1 MSSRTID
8 ADLRV
13 AAAVAADRPAVVT
26 PVGTLTYG
34 ELDSAADR
42 VARGLRSRGTE
53 RGDRVALLLANGL
66 EAVVA
71 IYGVLRAGAAIS
83 PLHSSVKAEKLAY
96 VLAHSRARLL
106 IADADRVEV
115 ALAAADAVG
124 EVPVCEVGDLGW
136 PTDSIP
142 PTDLGRPRRDHLYLG
157 LDGGA
162 EGGDR
167 QSRESVLRRRCDR
180 RVSRDDG
187 ARARSVGA
195 AAVIRLRAVSAA
207 HLRSKFGRR
216 SCSSPDWGLLGGS
229 SSCWKTS
236 GSRRCPGYRPCSRC
250 CCPYKGSDHGRCRTS
265 AP

>member
-26 PVGTLTYG
+26 PVGTLTFG

-53 RGDRVALLLANGL
+53 RGDRVSLLLANGL

-96 VLAHSRARLL
+96 VLAHSGARLL

-124 EVPVCEVGDLGW
+124 EVPVCEVGDLDG
-136 PTDSIP
+136 P
-142 PTDLGRPRRDHLYLG
+142 PIRFRPPISVDLAGIIYTL
-157 LDGGA
+157 
-162 EGGDR
+162 
-167 QSRESVLRRRCDR
+167 
-180 RVSRDDG
+180 
-187 ARARSVGA
+187 
-195 AAVIRLRAVSAA
+195 
-207 HLRSKFGRR
+207 
-216 SCSSPDWGLLGGS
+216 
-229 SSCWKTS
+229 
-236 GSRRCPGYRPCSRC
+236 GSRRGSRR
-250 CCPYKGSDHGRCRTS
+250 G
-265 AP
+265 